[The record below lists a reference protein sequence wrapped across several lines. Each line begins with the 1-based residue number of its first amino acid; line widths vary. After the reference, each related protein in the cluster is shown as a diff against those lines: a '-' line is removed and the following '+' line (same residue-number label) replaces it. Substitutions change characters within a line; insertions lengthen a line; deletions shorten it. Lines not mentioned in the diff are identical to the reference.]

1 MPDRQLIICREDSKM
16 PFSIKDIL
24 QMEVTPALGCTEP
37 AAIALATAAAASL
50 LKDKEIDGI
59 ELWVDPNI
67 YKNGTA
73 VAIPGTNGM
82 TGLDVAAGVGAFGGD
97 PQRGL
102 EVLDTVDQTSIDKTK
117 ALIANQGV
125 QVHLYEESGLH
136 VKALLSS
143 GSDRAEAEIK
153 DLHNNIVHLSLNG
166 KDITDSELLS
176 KVAGNSGK
184 SAMALLEEWL
194 MDLTLDDIYEMIDEI
209 DEDDLEFLKKGVEC
223 NVTLA
228 EHGLKYG
235 SGLGIGKAIERL
247 LKQKLLVKDMATSA
261 RILTSAAADARM
273 SGVNLPAMSSAGS
286 GNHGLTA
293 ILPIWAIKDF
303 VDHDEETVLRAI
315 GLSHVITAYVK
326 AHTGRL
332 SAVCGCSV
340 AAGAGATAG
349 ITYLVGGDVEHMA
362 GAIKNIM
369 EDLAGVICDGAKAGC
384 ALKLNT
390 AAGAAV
396 QAALFSLQG
405 INVQDT
411 DGIIGQSTEQTV
423 RNLGTLSHQGMV
435 ETDRTILQIMRE
447 KEKSRK

>member
-1 MPDRQLIICREDSKM
+1 M
-16 PFSIKDIL
+16 PFSVKDIL

-50 LKDKEIDGI
+50 LHNKEIDGI
-59 ELWVDPNI
+59 DLWVDPNI

-73 VAIPGTNGM
+73 VAIPGTRGL
-82 TGLDVAAGVGAFGGD
+82 TGLKVAAGVGAFGGD

-102 EVLDTVDQTSIDKTK
+102 EVLDTVDQLSIDKTK
-117 ALIANQGV
+117 ALIARQGV
-125 QVHLYEESGLH
+125 RIHLFEESGLH
-136 VKALLSS
+136 VKASLSS
-143 GSDRAEAEIK
+143 GSKRAVAEIK
-153 DLHNNIVHLSLNG
+153 DLHNNIVHLSLNNR
-166 KDITDSELLS
+166 DISDSELLS
-176 KVAGNSGK
+176 KAVGNSGK

-194 MDLTLDDIYEMIDEI
+194 IDLTLDDIYEMIDEI
-209 DEDDLEFLKKGVEC
+209 DEDDLKFLKKGVEY

-349 ITYLVGGDVEHMA
+349 ITYLVGGDVDHMA

-411 DGIIGQSTEQTV
+411 DGIIGLSTEQTV
-423 RNLGTLSHQGMV
+423 KNLGTLSHHGMV

>member
-1 MPDRQLIICREDSKM
+1 M
-16 PFSIKDIL
+16 PFSVKDIL

-73 VAIPGTNGM
+73 AAIPGTNGM
-82 TGLDVAAGVGAFGGD
+82 TGLDVAAGVGALGGD

-102 EVLDTVDQTSIDKTK
+102 EVLDTVDPLSIDKTK
-117 ALIANQGV
+117 ALIASQGV
-125 QVHLYEESGLH
+125 RIHLFEESGLH
-136 VKALLSS
+136 VKASLSS
-143 GSDRAEAEIK
+143 GNDRAVAEIK
-153 DLHNNIVHLSLNG
+153 DLHNNIVHLSLNNE
-166 KDITDSELLS
+166 DITDSELLS

-209 DEDDLEFLKKGVEC
+209 DEDDLKFLKKGVEF

-423 RNLGTLSHQGMV
+423 KNLGTLSHQGMV

>member
-1 MPDRQLIICREDSKM
+1 MH
-16 PFSIKDIL
+16 FTVKDIL
-24 QMEVTPALGCTEP
+24 HLEVMPALGCTEP
-37 AAIALATAAAASL
+37 VAVALAAASAASL
-50 LKDKEIDGI
+50 LPGRGVDAIDV
-59 ELWVDPNI
+59 WVDPNI

-73 VAIPGTNGM
+73 VTIPGTGNLN
-82 TGLDVAAGVGAFGGD
+82 GLDAAAAVGACGGD
-97 PQRGL
+97 PTLGL
-102 EVLDTVDQTSIDKTK
+102 EVLNPLDQEALAK
-117 ALIANQGV
+117 AREILAHNQV
-125 QVHLYEESGLH
+125 AIHLFEDSGLH
-136 VKALLSS
+136 IRVTVIS
-143 GSDRAEAEIK
+143 GSDRAEAEIRE
-153 DLHNNIVHLSLNG
+153 LHNQIVALSLNG
-166 KDITDSELLS
+166 AAITDSPLLS
-176 KVAGNSGK
+176 PAADQSGK
-184 SAMALLEEWL
+184 SALALMEAWL
-194 MDLTLDDIYEMIDEI
+194 MNLSLAEIYEMIDQL
-209 DEDDLEFLKKGVEC
+209 DEDDLQFLKKGVEF
-223 NVTLA
+223 NVRLA

-235 SGLGIGKAIERL
+235 SGLGIGKAIDRL
-247 LKQKLLVKDMATSA
+247 LKQKLLVRDMATSA

-315 GLSHVITAYVK
+315 GLSHIITAYVK

-349 ITYLVGGDVEHMA
+349 ITYLVGGNVDHMA

-405 INVQDT
+405 INVKDT
-411 DGIIGQSTEQTV
+411 DGIIGHSPEQTV
-423 RNLGTLSHQGMV
+423 RNLGKLSHEGMAAA
-435 ETDRTILQIMRE
+435 DRTILTIMRE
-447 KEKSRK
+447 KKQTP

>member
-1 MPDRQLIICREDSKM
+1 MS
-16 PFSIKDIL
+16 FTVKDIL

-37 AAIALATAAAASL
+37 AAIALACAAAASL
-50 LKDKEIDGI
+50 LEGEEIDRL

-73 VAIPGTNGM
+73 VAIPGTDGM
-82 TGLDVAAGVGAFGGD
+82 TGLDVAAGVGAFGGN
-97 PQRGL
+97 PSIGL
-102 EVLDTVDQTSIDKTK
+102 EVFDTVDQRSIDKTK
-117 ALIANQGV
+117 ALIDSKGV
-125 QVHLYEESGLH
+125 DIHLFEETGLH
-136 VKALLSS
+136 VKAVITS
-143 GSDRAEAEIK
+143 GSDSAVAEIK
-153 DLHNNIVHLSLNG
+153 ELHNNIVYLSLN
-166 KDITDSELLS
+166 DIEITDSNLLS
-176 KVAGNSGK
+176 KVAGSSGK

-194 MDLTLDDIYEMIDEI
+194 MDLKLDDIYEMIDEI
-209 DEDDLEFLKKGVEC
+209 DEEDLAFLKKGVEY

-228 EHGLKYG
+228 EYGLKYG

-303 VDHDEETVLRAI
+303 VANDEETVLRAI

-423 RNLGTLSHQGMV
+423 KNIGTLSHQGMV

-447 KEKSRK
+447 KEKGRK

>member
-1 MPDRQLIICREDSKM
+1 M
-16 PFSIKDIL
+16 PFSVKDIL

-73 VAIPGTNGM
+73 AAIPGTNGM
-82 TGLDVAAGVGAFGGD
+82 TGLDVAAGVGALGGD

-102 EVLDTVDQTSIDKTK
+102 EVLDTVDQLSIDKTK
-117 ALIANQGV
+117 ALIASQGLR
-125 QVHLYEESGLH
+125 VHLFEESGLH
-136 VKALLSS
+136 VKASLSS
-143 GSDRAEAEIK
+143 GNDRAVAEIK
-153 DLHNNIVHLSLNG
+153 DLHNNIVHLSLNNE
-166 KDITDSELLS
+166 DITDLELLS

-209 DEDDLEFLKKGVEC
+209 DEDDLKFLKKGVEF

-423 RNLGTLSHQGMV
+423 KNLGTLSHQGMV

-447 KEKSRK
+447 KEKNRK

>member
-1 MPDRQLIICREDSKM
+1 MS
-16 PFSIKDIL
+16 FTVKDIL

-37 AAIALATAAAASL
+37 VAIALGAAAAASL
-50 LKDKEIDGI
+50 LPNKSIDQI
-59 ELWVDPNI
+59 EAWVDPNI
-67 YKNGTA
+67 YKNGMA
-73 VAIPGTNGM
+73 VIIPGTGGM
-82 TGLDVAAGVGAFGGD
+82 TGLDTASAVGACGGD
-97 PQRGL
+97 PHRGL
-102 EVLDTVDQTSIDKTK
+102 EVLDTVDEQSLAMAKSLLEKGKVIVN
-117 ALIANQGV
+117 LI
-125 QVHLYEESGLH
+125 EEPGLH
-136 VKALLSS
+136 IKTVITA
-143 GSDRAEAEIK
+143 GSDEARSEIK
-153 DLHNNIVHLSLNG
+153 DLHNNIVALSLNG
-166 KDITDSELLS
+166 KGVDSSLIS
-176 KVAGNSGK
+176 RVAKKSGK

-194 MDLTLDDIYEMIDEI
+194 MKLSLEDIYELVDDIDE
-209 DEDDLEFLKKGVEC
+209 EDLIYLKKGVEY
-223 NVTLA
+223 NVRLA

-235 SGLGIGKAIERL
+235 SGLGIGKAIDRL
-247 LKQKLLVKDMATSA
+247 LKQKLLVKDMAISA
-261 RILTSAAADARM
+261 RRLTSAAADARM
-273 SGVNLPAMSSAGS
+273 GGVNLPAMSSAGS

-303 VDHDEETVLRAI
+303 LDQDEETVLRAI
-315 GLSHVITAYVK
+315 GLSHIITAYVK

-405 INVQDT
+405 INVQET
-411 DGIIGQSTEQTV
+411 DGIIGSSPEKTIQ
-423 RNLGTLSHQGMV
+423 NLGTLSQDGMV
-435 ETDRTILQIMRE
+435 ETDKTILKIMRE
-447 KEKSRK
+447 KEDARKQKS

>member
-1 MPDRQLIICREDSKM
+1 MS
-16 PFSIKDIL
+16 FTVKDIL

-37 AAIALATAAAASL
+37 AAIALACAAAASL
-50 LKDKEIDGI
+50 LEGEEIDRL

-73 VAIPGTNGM
+73 VAIPGTDGM
-82 TGLDVAAGVGAFGGD
+82 TGLDVAAGVGAFGGN
-97 PQRGL
+97 PSIGL
-102 EVLDTVDQTSIDKTK
+102 EVFGTVDQKSIDKTK
-117 ALIANQGV
+117 ALIDSKGV
-125 QVHLYEESGLH
+125 DIHLFEETGLH
-136 VKALLSS
+136 VKAVITS
-143 GSDRAEAEIK
+143 GSDSAVAEIK
-153 DLHNNIVHLSLNG
+153 ELHNNIVYLSLN
-166 KDITDSELLS
+166 DIEITDSNLLS
-176 KVAGNSGK
+176 KVAGSSGK

-194 MDLTLDDIYEMIDEI
+194 MDLKLDDIYEMIDEI
-209 DEDDLEFLKKGVEC
+209 DEEDLAFLKKGVEY

-228 EHGLKYG
+228 EYGLKYG

-303 VDHDEETVLRAI
+303 VANDEETVLRAI

-423 RNLGTLSHQGMV
+423 KNIGTLSHQGMV

>member
-1 MPDRQLIICREDSKM
+1 M
-16 PFSIKDIL
+16 PFTVKDIL
-24 QMEVTPALGCTEP
+24 QLEVTPALGCTEP
-37 AAIALATAAAASL
+37 VAIALGAAAAASL
-50 LKDKEIDGI
+50 LPAGTIDHI
-59 ELWVDPNI
+59 EVWVDPNI
-67 YKNGTA
+67 YKNGMA
-73 VAIPGTNGM
+73 VIIPSTGGM
-82 TGLDVAAGVGAFGGD
+82 TGLDTASAVGAFGGD
-97 PQRGL
+97 PCRGL
-102 EVLDTVDQTSIDKTK
+102 EVLDTLDEPALLK
-117 ALIANQGV
+117 A
-125 QVHLYEESGLH
+125 
-136 VKALLSS
+136 KALLKEKKVVVHLLEKTGLHIKTIITS
-143 GSDRAEAEIK
+143 GQDRAESEVK
-153 DLHNNIVHLSLNG
+153 ELHNNIVALSLNG
-166 KDITDSELLS
+166 RPVKDSPLISISAQLQ
-176 KVAGNSGK
+176 GK
-184 SAMALLEEWL
+184 SAIALLEEWL
-194 MDLTLDDIYEMIDEI
+194 MGLTLDDIYELLDDIDN
-209 DEDDLEFLKKGVEC
+209 DDLAYLKKGVEY
-223 NVTLA
+223 NVRLA

-235 SGLGIGKAIERL
+235 SGLGIGKAIDRQ
-247 LKQKLLVKDMATSA
+247 LKQKLLAKDMSSSA

-303 VDHDEETVLRAI
+303 VDQDEVTVLKAI
-315 GLSHVITAYVK
+315 GLSHIVTAYVK

-349 ITYLVGGDVEHMA
+349 ITYLVGGDIKHIT

-411 DGIIGQSTEQTV
+411 DGIIGLSTEQTI
-423 RNLGTLSHQGMV
+423 RNMGTLSHDGMIQ
-435 ETDRTILQIMRE
+435 TDRTILKIMRD
-447 KEKSRK
+447 KEEERKLKS

>member
-1 MPDRQLIICREDSKM
+1 VDDASVQHAKQLLE
-16 PFSIKDIL
+16 
-24 QMEVTPALGCTEP
+24 
-37 AAIALATAAAASL
+37 
-50 LKDKEIDGI
+50 
-59 ELWVDPNI
+59 
-67 YKNGTA
+67 
-73 VAIPGTNGM
+73 
-82 TGLDVAAGVGAFGGD
+82 AGKV
-97 PQRGL
+97 
-102 EVLDTVDQTSIDKTK
+102 E
-117 ALIANQGV
+117 
-125 QVHLYEESGLH
+125 VHLIEESGLH
-136 VKALLSS
+136 IRTRITGPTDTTES
-143 GSDRAEAEIK
+143 EIK
-153 DLHNNIVHLSLNG
+153 ELHNNIISMSLNG
-166 KDITDSELLS
+166 REVLDSKLLS
-176 KVAGNSGK
+176 TVSAATGK
-184 SAMALLEEWL
+184 SALATLEEWL
-194 MDLTLDDIYEMIDEI
+194 MGLSLDDIYELIDEI
-209 DEDDLEFLKKGVEC
+209 DAEDLEFLKKGVEF
-223 NVTLA
+223 NVKLA

-315 GLSHVITAYVK
+315 GLSHIITAYVK

-405 INVQDT
+405 INVKDT
-411 DGIIGQSTEQTV
+411 DGIIGDSTEQTV
-423 RNLGTLSHQGMV
+423 QNLGTLSHQGMV
-435 ETDRTILQIMRE
+435 ETDRTILQIMRDKAE
-447 KEKSRK
+447 QKKQK

>member
-1 MPDRQLIICREDSKM
+1 M

-50 LKDKEIDGI
+50 LKGKEIDGI

-97 PQRGL
+97 PQLGL
-102 EVLDTVDQTSIDKTK
+102 EVLNTVDQHSIDKTN
-117 ALIANQGV
+117 ALIASKGV
-125 QVHLYEESGLH
+125 QIHLFEESGLH
-136 VKALLSS
+136 VKASLTS
-143 GSDRAEAEIK
+143 GNDLAVAEIK
-153 DLHNNIVHLSLNG
+153 DLHNNIVNLSLNN
-166 KDITDSELLS
+166 KEITDSDLLS

-184 SAMALLEEWL
+184 SAMVLLEEWL
-194 MDLTLDDIYEMIDEI
+194 MDLTLEDIYEMIDEI
-209 DEDDLEFLKKGVEC
+209 DEDDLKFLKKGVEY

-235 SGLGIGKAIERL
+235 SGLGIGKAIDRL

-423 RNLGTLSHQGMV
+423 KNLGTLSHKGMV

>member
-1 MPDRQLIICREDSKM
+1 MS
-16 PFSIKDIL
+16 FTVKDIL
-24 QMEVTPALGCTEP
+24 QMEVAPALGCTEP
-37 AAIALATAAAASL
+37 VAIALGAAAAASL
-50 LKDKEIDGI
+50 LPGKTIDRI
-59 ELWVDPNI
+59 EMWADPNI
-67 YKNGTA
+67 YKNGMA
-73 VAIPGTNGM
+73 VVIPGTGGM
-82 TGLDVAAGVGAFGGD
+82 TGLDVAAAVGAFGGD
-97 PQRGL
+97 PSLGL
-102 EVLDTVDQTSIDKTK
+102 EVLNTVDQQTVEKTK
-117 ALIANQGV
+117 TLLEKKGID
-125 QVHLYEESGLH
+125 VHLIEESGLH
-136 VKALLSS
+136 IKTIITS
-143 GSDRAEAEIK
+143 GNDRAFSEIK
-153 DLHNNIVHLSLNG
+153 ELHTNIVSLTLN
-166 KDITDSELLS
+166 DVPVTDSPLLS
-176 KVAGNSGK
+176 KVASKSGK
-184 SAMALLEEWL
+184 SAMAILEEWL
-194 MDLTLDDIYEMIDEI
+194 MGLTLDDIFELIDEI
-209 DEDDLEFLKKGVEC
+209 DEDDLAFLKKGVEY
-223 NVTLA
+223 NVKLA

-235 SGLGIGKAIERL
+235 SGLGIGKAIERQ
-247 LKQKLLVKDMATSA
+247 LKQKLMVKDMATSA
-261 RILTSAAADARM
+261 RIMTSAAADARM

-315 GLSHVITAYVK
+315 GLSHIITAYVK

-349 ITYLVGGDVEHMA
+349 ITYLVGGDVKHMA

-411 DGIIGQSTEQTV
+411 DGIIGDSTEQTV

-435 ETDRTILQIMRE
+435 QTDRTILKIMRD
-447 KEKSRK
+447 KVKSKQ

>member
-1 MPDRQLIICREDSKM
+1 ML
-16 PFSIKDIL
+16 FTVKDIL

-37 AAIALATAAAASL
+37 AAIALGAAAASSL
-50 LKDKEIDGI
+50 LAGKEIDHI
-59 ELWVDPNI
+59 ELWTDPNI
-67 YKNGTA
+67 YKNGMA
-73 VAIPGTNGM
+73 VAIPGTNAM
-82 TGLDVAAGVGAFGGD
+82 TGINVAAGVGAFGGD
-97 PQRGL
+97 PSLGL
-102 EVLDTVDQTSIDKTK
+102 EVLNTVNQDAIDKTK
-117 ALIANQGV
+117 ALIDKKGV
-125 QVHLYEESGLH
+125 EVHLFEESALH
-136 VKALLSS
+136 IKTVITS
-143 GSDRAEAEIK
+143 GNDQAASEIK
-153 DLHNNIVHLSLNG
+153 ELHNNIISLSLNG
-166 KDITDSELLS
+166 SEVTDSDLLS
-176 KVAGNSGK
+176 KTVSGSGR
-184 SAMALLEEWL
+184 SAMSLLEEWL
-194 MDLTLDDIYEMIDEI
+194 TGLTLDDIFEMIDEI
-209 DEDDLEFLKKGVEC
+209 DEDDLAFLKEGVEF
-223 NVTLA
+223 NVKLA

-303 VDHDEETVLRAI
+303 GDHDEETILKAI

-332 SAVCGCSV
+332 STVCGCSV

-349 ITYLVGGDVEHMA
+349 ITYLVGGDVDHMA

-423 RNLGTLSHQGMV
+423 KNLGTLSHQGMV
-435 ETDRTILQIMRE
+435 ETDKTILQIMKE
-447 KEKSRK
+447 KEKSKK

>member
-1 MPDRQLIICREDSKM
+1 MCKEQIM
-16 PFSIKDIL
+16 TFTVKDIL

-37 AAIALATAAAASL
+37 AAIALAAAAAARL
-50 LKDKEIDGI
+50 LENKHFDHID
-59 ELWVDPNI
+59 LWVDPNI
-67 YKNGTA
+67 YKNGMA
-73 VAIPGTNGM
+73 VAIPGTNMM
-82 TGLDVAAGVGAFGGD
+82 TGLDVAVAVGAFGGD
-97 PQRGL
+97 PTLGL
-102 EVLDTVDQTSIDKTK
+102 EVLNTVDQAAIEKTRKLIDD
-117 ALIANQGV
+117 NGV
-125 QVHLYEESGLH
+125 DIHLYEESGLH
-136 VKALLSS
+136 VKVVITS
-143 GSDRAEAEIK
+143 GNDQASAEIRE
-153 DLHNNIVHLSLNG
+153 LHNNIVALSING
-166 KDITDSELLS
+166 EPVTDSDLLS
-176 KVAGNSGK
+176 AAVSANGK
-184 SAMALLEEWL
+184 SAVSLLESWL
-194 MDLTLDDIYEMIDEI
+194 MTLTLDDIYEMIDEL
-209 DEDDLEFLKKGVEC
+209 DEDDLAFLKKGVDY
-223 NVTLA
+223 NVKLA
-228 EHGLKYG
+228 EYGLKYG
-235 SGLGIGKAIERL
+235 SGLGIGKAIDRL
-247 LKQKLLVKDMATSA
+247 LKQKLLVKDMASSA

-303 VDHDEETVLRAI
+303 VDHDEQTVLRAI
-315 GLSHVITAYVK
+315 GLSHIITAYVK

-349 ITYLVGGDVEHMA
+349 ITYLVGGNVAHMA

-411 DGIIGQSTEQTV
+411 DGIIGQSPEQTV
-423 RNLGTLSHQGMV
+423 KNLGTLSHQGMV
-435 ETDRTILQIMRE
+435 ETDRTILKIMRE
-447 KEKSRK
+447 KEMSRKDKV

>member
-1 MPDRQLIICREDSKM
+1 MS
-16 PFSIKDIL
+16 FTVKDIL
-24 QMEVTPALGCTEP
+24 QMEVAPALGCTEP
-37 AAIALATAAAASL
+37 VAIALGAAAAASL
-50 LKDKEIDGI
+50 LPGKTIDSI
-59 ELWVDPNI
+59 EMWADPNI
-67 YKNGTA
+67 YKNGMA
-73 VAIPGTNGM
+73 VVIPGTGGM
-82 TGLDVAAGVGAFGGD
+82 TGLDVAAAVGAFGGD
-97 PQRGL
+97 PSLGL
-102 EVLDTVDQTSIDKTK
+102 EVLNTVDQQTVEKTK
-117 ALIANQGV
+117 TLLEKKGID
-125 QVHLYEESGLH
+125 VHLIEESGLH
-136 VKALLSS
+136 IKTIITS
-143 GSDRAEAEIK
+143 GNDRAFSEIK
-153 DLHNNIVHLSLNG
+153 ELHTNIVSLTLN
-166 KDITDSELLS
+166 DVPVTDSPLLS
-176 KVAGNSGK
+176 KVASKSGK
-184 SAMALLEEWL
+184 SAMAILEEWL
-194 MDLTLDDIYEMIDEI
+194 MGLTLDDIFELIDEI
-209 DEDDLEFLKKGVEC
+209 DEDDLAFLKKGVEY
-223 NVTLA
+223 NVKLA

-235 SGLGIGKAIERL
+235 SGLGIGKAIERQ
-247 LKQKLLVKDMATSA
+247 LKQKLMVKDMATSA
-261 RILTSAAADARM
+261 RIMTSAAADARM

-315 GLSHVITAYVK
+315 GLSHIITAYVK

-349 ITYLVGGDVEHMA
+349 ITYLVGGDVKHMA

-411 DGIIGQSTEQTV
+411 DGIIGDSTEQTV

-435 ETDRTILQIMRE
+435 QTDRTILKIMRD
-447 KEKSRK
+447 KVKSKQ

>member
-1 MPDRQLIICREDSKM
+1 M
-16 PFSIKDIL
+16 PFSVKDIL

-37 AAIALATAAAASL
+37 AAIALAAAAAASL
-50 LKDKEIDGI
+50 LEGKEIDGL

-97 PQRGL
+97 PSLGL
-102 EVLDTVDQTSIDKTK
+102 EVLNTVDQKSIDQTT
-117 ALIANQGV
+117 ALIAGGGV
-125 QVHLYEESGLH
+125 EIHLYEESGLH
-136 VKALLSS
+136 VKASITS
-143 GSDRAEAEIK
+143 GSDRAVAEIK
-153 DLHNNIVHLSLNG
+153 DLHNNIIYLSLND
-166 KDITDSELLS
+166 KEITDSDLLS
-176 KVAGNSGK
+176 KVAGTSGK

-194 MDLTLDDIYEMIDEI
+194 MELTLDDIYEMIDEI
-209 DEDDLEFLKKGVEC
+209 DEDDLEFLKKGVEY
-223 NVTLA
+223 NVRLA

-247 LKQKLLVKDMATSA
+247 LKQKLLVKDMAISA

-396 QAALFSLQG
+396 QSALFSLQG

-423 RNLGTLSHQGMV
+423 KNLGTLSHQGMV

-447 KEKSRK
+447 KEKTRK

>member
-1 MPDRQLIICREDSKM
+1 MS
-16 PFSIKDIL
+16 FTVKDIL

-37 AAIALATAAAASL
+37 AAIALACAAAASL
-50 LKDKEIDGI
+50 LEGEEIDRL

-73 VAIPGTNGM
+73 VAIPGTDGM
-82 TGLDVAAGVGAFGGD
+82 TGLDVAAGVGAFGGN
-97 PQRGL
+97 PSIGL
-102 EVLDTVDQTSIDKTK
+102 EVFDTVDQRSIDKTK
-117 ALIANQGV
+117 ALIDSKKV
-125 QVHLYEESGLH
+125 DIHLFEETGLH
-136 VKALLSS
+136 VKAVISS
-143 GSDRAEAEIK
+143 GNDRAVAEIK
-153 DLHNNIVHLSLNG
+153 ELHNNIVYLSLN
-166 KDITDSELLS
+166 DSEITDSNLLS
-176 KVAGNSGK
+176 KAAGSSGK

-194 MDLTLDDIYEMIDEI
+194 IDLKLDDIYEMIDEI
-209 DEDDLEFLKKGVEC
+209 DEEDLTFLKKGVEY

-228 EHGLKYG
+228 EYGLKYG

-303 VDHDEETVLRAI
+303 VAHDEETVLRAI

-423 RNLGTLSHQGMV
+423 KNIGTLSHQGMV

>member
-1 MPDRQLIICREDSKM
+1 MS
-16 PFSIKDIL
+16 FTVKDIL

-37 AAIALATAAAASL
+37 VAIALGAAAAVSL
-50 LKDKEIDGI
+50 LPERQVDHI
-59 ELWVDPNI
+59 EVWVDPNI

-73 VAIPGTNGM
+73 VAIPGTGGM
-82 TGLDVAAGVGAFGGD
+82 TGLEVASAVGAFGGD
-97 PQRGL
+97 PSLGL
-102 EVLDTVDQTSIDKTK
+102 EVLNTVDATALNK
-117 ALIANQGV
+117 AKELLAKDGV
-125 QVHLYEESGLH
+125 TIHLYEQTGLH
-136 VKALLSS
+136 IVTTVSS
-143 GSDRAEAEIK
+143 GSDRAVSEIK
-153 DLHNNIVHLSLNG
+153 ELHSNIVALTLNG
-166 KDITDSELLS
+166 QPVSESSLLS
-176 KVAGNSGK
+176 PAAGVQGK
-184 SAMALLEEWL
+184 SALSVMEEWL
-194 MDLTLDDIYEMIDEI
+194 MGLTLEDIYEMIHEI
-209 DEDDLEFLKKGVEC
+209 DEDDLQFLKKGVEY
-223 NVTLA
+223 NLRLA
-228 EHGLKYG
+228 QHGLKYG

-247 LKQKLLVKDMATSA
+247 LKQKLLVKDMSTSA

-315 GLSHVITAYVK
+315 GLSHIITAYVK

-349 ITYLVGGDVEHMA
+349 ITYLVGGNVQHMA

-405 INVQDT
+405 INVQAT

-435 ETDRTILQIMRE
+435 ETDRTILSIMRE
-447 KEKSRK
+447 KEKSRKSKT

>member
-1 MPDRQLIICREDSKM
+1 MS
-16 PFSIKDIL
+16 FTVKDIL

-37 AAIALATAAAASL
+37 AAIALAAAAAASL
-50 LKDKEIDGI
+50 LPGRNIEHI
-59 ELWVDPNI
+59 ELWADPNI
-67 YKNGTA
+67 YKNGMA

-97 PQRGL
+97 PTLGL
-102 EVLDTVDQTSIDKTK
+102 EVLNTVDQPAIDKTC
-117 ALIANQGV
+117 ALIERNAID
-125 QVHLYEESGLH
+125 VHLFDDTGLH
-136 VKALLSS
+136 VKTIVSA
-143 GSDRAEAEIK
+143 GADRAEAEIK
-153 DLHNNIVHLSLNG
+153 ELHNNVISLLLN
-166 KDITDSELLS
+166 DEPMTDSKLLTGPVS
-176 KVAGNSGK
+176 TSGK
-184 SAMALLEEWL
+184 SALALLEEWL
-194 MDLTLDDIYEMIDEI
+194 MDLTLDDIYNMIDEL
-209 DEDDLEFLKKGVEC
+209 DEDDLKFLKKGVDF
-223 NVTLA
+223 NVRLA

-235 SGLGIGKAIERL
+235 SGLGIGKATDRM
-247 LKQKLLVKDMATSA
+247 LKQKLLVNDMAVSA

-303 VDHDEETVLRAI
+303 VNHDEETVLRAI
-315 GLSHVITAYVK
+315 GLSHIITAYVK

-349 ITYLVGGDVEHMA
+349 ITYLVGGDVKHMA

-411 DGIIGQSTEQTV
+411 DGIIGQSPEQTV
-423 RNLGTLSHQGMV
+423 KNLGTLSHQGMV

-447 KEKSRK
+447 KEKRKKA

>member
-1 MPDRQLIICREDSKM
+1 MPGRRSTASSREHCM
-16 PFSIKDIL
+16 AFTVKDIL

-50 LKDKEIDGI
+50 LPTKDIERI
-59 ELWVDPNI
+59 ELWADPNI
-67 YKNGTA
+67 YKNGMA
-73 VAIPGTNGM
+73 VAIPGTPSM
-82 TGLDVAAGVGAFGGD
+82 TGLDVAAAVGAFGGD
-97 PQRGL
+97 PTLGL
-102 EVLDTVDQTSIDKTK
+102 EVFNTVDEEAIARTRD
-117 ALIANQGV
+117 LIAAKKV
-125 QVHLYEESGLH
+125 DIHLFEESGLH
-136 VKALLSS
+136 VRAVVSS
-143 GSDRAEAEIK
+143 LTDSAEAVIR
-153 DLHNNIVHLSLNG
+153 DLHNNIIALSLNG
-166 KDITDSELLS
+166 EQITDSELLS
-176 KVAGNSGK
+176 PAAGISGK

-194 MDLTLDDIYEMIDEI
+194 MELTLDDIYEMIDEL
-209 DEDDLEFLKKGVEC
+209 DQDDLDFLKKGVEY
-223 NVTLA
+223 NVRLA

-235 SGLGIGKAIERL
+235 SGLGIGKAIERQ
-247 LKQKLLVKDMATSA
+247 LKQKLLVKDMTTSA

-273 SGVNLPAMSSAGS
+273 SGANLPAMSSAGS

-303 VDHDEETVLRAI
+303 VEHDEQTVLRAI
-315 GLSHVITAYVK
+315 GLSHIITAYVK

-349 ITYLVGGDVEHMA
+349 ITYLVGGDVKHMA

-390 AAGAAV
+390 AAGSAV

-423 RNLGTLSHQGMV
+423 RNLGTLSHQGMM

-447 KEKSRK
+447 KEKNRK

>member
-1 MPDRQLIICREDSKM
+1 M
-16 PFSIKDIL
+16 PFTIKDIL

-37 AAIALATAAAASL
+37 AAIALAAAAAASL
-50 LKDKEIDGI
+50 LEDKEIDGI

-97 PQRGL
+97 PQLGL
-102 EVLDTVDQTSIDKTK
+102 EVLNTVDRNSIEKTN
-117 ALIANQGV
+117 ALIASQGV
-125 QVHLYEESGLH
+125 QIHLFEESGLH
-136 VKALLSS
+136 VKISLSS
-143 GSDRAEAEIK
+143 GDDCAVAEIK
-153 DLHNNIVHLSLNG
+153 DLHNNIVHLSLNN
-166 KDITDSELLS
+166 KEITDSDLLL

-209 DEDDLEFLKKGVEC
+209 DEDDLKFLKKGVEY

-235 SGLGIGKAIERL
+235 SGLGIGKAIDRL

-349 ITYLVGGDVEHMA
+349 ITYLVGGNVEHMA

-423 RNLGTLSHQGMV
+423 KNLGTLSHQGMV

>member
-1 MPDRQLIICREDSKM
+1 MS
-16 PFSIKDIL
+16 FTVKDIL

-37 AAIALATAAAASL
+37 AAIALACAAAASL
-50 LKDKEIDGI
+50 LEGEEIDRL
-59 ELWVDPNI
+59 ELWVDANI

-73 VAIPGTNGM
+73 VAIPGTDGM
-82 TGLDVAAGVGAFGGD
+82 TGLDVAAGVGAFGGN
-97 PQRGL
+97 PSIGL
-102 EVLDTVDQTSIDKTK
+102 EVFDTVDQRSIDKTK
-117 ALIANQGV
+117 ALIDSKGV
-125 QVHLYEESGLH
+125 DIHLFEETGLH
-136 VKALLSS
+136 VKAVISS
-143 GSDRAEAEIK
+143 GSDRAVAEIK
-153 DLHNNIVHLSLNG
+153 ELHNNIVYLSLN
-166 KDITDSELLS
+166 DIEITDSNLLS
-176 KVAGNSGK
+176 KVAGSSGK

-194 MDLTLDDIYEMIDEI
+194 MDLKLDDIYEMIDEI
-209 DEDDLEFLKKGVEC
+209 DEEDLAFLKKGVEY

-228 EHGLKYG
+228 EYGLKYG

-303 VDHDEETVLRAI
+303 VAHDEETVLRAI

-423 RNLGTLSHQGMV
+423 RNIGTLSHQGMV

>member
-1 MPDRQLIICREDSKM
+1 M
-16 PFSIKDIL
+16 PFSVKDIL

-102 EVLDTVDQTSIDKTK
+102 EVLDTVDQRSIDKTK
-117 ALIANQGV
+117 ALIASQGIHI
-125 QVHLYEESGLH
+125 HLFEESGLH
-136 VKALLSS
+136 VKASLSS
-143 GSDRAEAEIK
+143 GSDRAVAEIK
-153 DLHNNIVHLSLNG
+153 DLHNNIVHLSLND
-166 KDITDSELLS
+166 KELADSALLS

-194 MDLTLDDIYEMIDEI
+194 MDLTLDEIYEMIDEI
-209 DEDDLEFLKKGVEC
+209 DEDDLKFLKKGVEF

-423 RNLGTLSHQGMV
+423 KNLGTLSHQGMV
-435 ETDRTILQIMRE
+435 ETDRTILKIMRE

>member
-1 MPDRQLIICREDSKM
+1 MS
-16 PFSIKDIL
+16 FTVKDIL

-37 AAIALATAAAASL
+37 AAIALACAAAASL
-50 LKDKEIDGI
+50 LEGEEIDRL

-73 VAIPGTNGM
+73 VAIPGTDGM
-82 TGLDVAAGVGAFGGD
+82 TGLDVAAGVGAFGGN
-97 PQRGL
+97 PSIGL
-102 EVLDTVDQTSIDKTK
+102 EVFDTVDQRSIDKTK
-117 ALIANQGV
+117 ALIDSKGV
-125 QVHLYEESGLH
+125 DIHLFEETGLH
-136 VKALLSS
+136 VKAVITS
-143 GSDRAEAEIK
+143 GSDSAVAEIK
-153 DLHNNIVHLSLNG
+153 ELHNNIVYLSLN
-166 KDITDSELLS
+166 DIEITDSNLLS
-176 KVAGNSGK
+176 KVAGSSGK

-194 MDLTLDDIYEMIDEI
+194 MDLKLDDIYEMIDEI
-209 DEDDLEFLKKGVEC
+209 DEEDLAFLKKGVEY

-228 EHGLKYG
+228 EYGLKYG

-247 LKQKLLVKDMATSA
+247 LKQKLLVKDMSTSA

-303 VDHDEETVLRAI
+303 VAHDEETVLKAI

-423 RNLGTLSHQGMV
+423 KNIGTLSHQGMV

>member
-1 MPDRQLIICREDSKM
+1 M
-16 PFSIKDIL
+16 PFSVKDIL

-50 LKDKEIDGI
+50 LKGKDIDRI

-73 VAIPGTNGM
+73 VAIPGTDGM
-82 TGLDVAAGVGAFGGD
+82 TGLDVAAGVGAFGGN
-97 PQRGL
+97 PHLGL
-102 EVLDTVDQTSIDKTK
+102 EVLNTVDQNSIDKTK
-117 ALIANQGV
+117 VLIASQGV
-125 QVHLYEESGLH
+125 EIHLFEETGLH
-136 VKALLSS
+136 VKAAISS
-143 GSDRAEAEIK
+143 GSDLAIGEIM
-153 DLHNNIVHLSLNG
+153 DLHNNIICLSLND
-166 KDITDSELLS
+166 KEITDSDLLS
-176 KVAGNSGK
+176 PVARTSDK

-209 DEDDLEFLKKGVEC
+209 DEDDLEFLKKGVGY
-223 NVTLA
+223 NVKLA

-423 RNLGTLSHQGMV
+423 KNLGTLSHQGMV

>member
-1 MPDRQLIICREDSKM
+1 MS
-16 PFSIKDIL
+16 FTVKDIL

-37 AAIALATAAAASL
+37 AAIALACAAAASL
-50 LKDKEIDGI
+50 LEGEEIDRL

-73 VAIPGTNGM
+73 VAIPGTDGM
-82 TGLDVAAGVGAFGGD
+82 TGLDVAAGVGAFGGN
-97 PQRGL
+97 PSIGL
-102 EVLDTVDQTSIDKTK
+102 EVFDTVDQRSIDKTK
-117 ALIANQGV
+117 ALIDSKGV
-125 QVHLYEESGLH
+125 DIHLFEETGLH
-136 VKALLSS
+136 VKAVISS
-143 GSDRAEAEIK
+143 GSDRAVAEIK
-153 DLHNNIVHLSLNG
+153 ELHNNIVYLALN
-166 KDITDSELLS
+166 DIEITDSNLLS
-176 KVAGNSGK
+176 KVAGSSGK

-209 DEDDLEFLKKGVEC
+209 DEEDLAFLKKGVEY

-228 EHGLKYG
+228 EYGLKYG

-303 VDHDEETVLRAI
+303 VAHDEETVLRAI

-423 RNLGTLSHQGMV
+423 RNIGTLSHQGMV